1 MTKAFNKDVLPLWVE
16 EKWEN
21 SFKGG
26 KWDSKLGKLI
36 DELKFLRYSY
46 RGFTVEAIK
55 ECDDEIMELEDK
67 IKVAQER
74 KKGFRS
80 YAKNVV
86 KKELKEAR
94 KAVRNY
100 ELNNKT

>member
-1 MTKAFNKDVLPLWVE
+1 MTKSFDKDVLPLWVE

-26 KWDSKLGKLI
+26 KWDSKLRKLI
-36 DELKFLRYSY
+36 DKFKYLRYSY
-46 RGFTVEAIK
+46 RGFTIDFINESDGEIIELENKIK
-55 ECDDEIMELEDK
+55 E
-67 IKVAQER
+67 VQER

-80 YAKNVV
+80 YARNVV

-100 ELNNKT
+100 ELNNTP